1 MSAVTMEQKLT
12 FAISMRSTLLI
23 LLALL
28 VNACLGHAPASEE
41 KLKQEVNAIIHE
53 KMLFAEAQKALS
65 QHAFNCHEGTTVYN
79 SNLKGQFEC
88 TRSSGGLL
96 YSCIHRVWFEVS
108 PADNGIANI
117 TIHEPMCAG
126 L

>member
-1 MSAVTMEQKLT
+1 MQKL
-12 FAISMRSTLLI
+12 LLI
-23 LLALL
+23 LFSLL
-28 VNACLGHAPASEE
+28 GNACSSHAPASEE

-53 KMLFAEAQKALS
+53 KMLLAEAQKVLS
-65 QHAFNCHEGTTVYN
+65 QYAFNCHEGTAYN
-79 SNLKGQFEC
+79 PNLKGKFEC
-88 TRSSGGLL
+88 TRSKGGLL

-108 PADNGIANI
+108 PADNSIANI

>member
-1 MSAVTMEQKLT
+1 MARKLT
-12 FAISMRSTLLI
+12 FAIFMRSTPLI

-28 VNACLGHAPASEE
+28 VNACTGHTPASEE

-53 KMLFAEAQKALS
+53 KMHLTEAQKALS
-65 QHAFNCHEGTTVYN
+65 QHAFNCHEGTAYN
-79 SNLKGQFEC
+79 PNLKGKFEC
-88 TRSSGGLL
+88 TRSRGGLL
-96 YSCIHRVWFEVS
+96 YNCIHRVWFEVS
-108 PADNGIANI
+108 HADNGIANI

>member
-28 VNACLGHAPASEE
+28 VNACSGHAPASEE

-53 KMLFAEAQKALS
+53 KMLLAEAQKALS
-65 QHAFNCHEGTTVYN
+65 QHAFNCHEGTAYN